1 MQGLRKLLDIS
12 QVVHRSHHANY
23 HLLMSINETFTANE
37 IMEILTDIGVE
48 VTYESAVDNGLNF
61 ATIDCAIGPV
71 EFWCHLMVNEPFF
84 ESFQM
89 CSLKLDTDN
98 PFAFVNKYNDE
109 PLRVSRA
116 SVRMDEDGLAELD
129 ETSQTRVMALSE
141 VYFAGGVSKDHVKF
155 SIQMWLEDMIDF
167 HELVFEDEN
176 EEDELPLVPELQ
188 NLPPAT
194 LLVQITA
201 CLSGE
206 RSMTSREMGR
216 ILEAD
221 RRVIN
226 SILYKERDRFEND
239 GAQPPRW
246 SLK

>member
-1 MQGLRKLLDIS
+1 
-12 QVVHRSHHANY
+12 
-23 HLLMSINETFTANE
+23 
-37 IMEILTDIGVE
+37 
-48 VTYESAVDNGLNF
+48 
-61 ATIDCAIGPV
+61 
-71 EFWCHLMVNEPFF
+71 
-84 ESFQM
+84 
-89 CSLKLDTDN
+89 
-98 PFAFVNKYNDE
+98 
-109 PLRVSRA
+109 
-116 SVRMDEDGLAELD
+116 
-129 ETSQTRVMALSE
+129 MALSE

>member
-1 MQGLRKLLDIS
+1 
-12 QVVHRSHHANY
+12 
-23 HLLMSINETFTANE
+23 MSMNETFTANE
-37 IMEILTDIGVE
+37 IMEILTEIGVE
-48 VTYESAVDNGLNF
+48 VTYESAEDNGLSF
-61 ATIDCAIGPV
+61 ATIDCEFGPV
-71 EFWCHLMVNEPFF
+71 DFWCHLMMNEPFF

-89 CSLKLDTDN
+89 CSLKLHTEN

-116 SVRMDEDGLAELD
+116 SVRMDEDGLVELD
-129 ETSQTRVMALSE
+129 ETSELRVMAFSE

-155 SIQMWLEDMIDF
+155 SIQMWLEDMNDF
-167 HELVFEDEN
+167 HELVFEDDN
-176 EEDELPLVPELQ
+176 EEDELPIVPELE
-188 NLPPAT
+188 NLPPAP

-201 CLSGE
+201 CLNGE

-221 RRVIN
+221 RHVIN

>member
-1 MQGLRKLLDIS
+1 MTER
-12 QVVHRSHHANY
+12 RP
-23 HLLMSINETFTANE
+23 
-37 IMEILTDIGVE
+37 
-48 VTYESAVDNGLNF
+48 
-61 ATIDCAIGPV
+61 ID
-71 EFWCHLMVNEPFF
+71 
-84 ESFQM
+84 
-89 CSLKLDTDN
+89 
-98 PFAFVNKYNDE
+98 DE

-116 SVRMDEDGLAELD
+116 SVRMDEDGLVELD
-129 ETSQTRVMALSE
+129 ETSELRVMAFSE

-155 SIQMWLEDMIDF
+155 SIQMWLEDMNDF
-167 HELVFEDEN
+167 HELVFEDDN
-176 EEDELPLVPELQ
+176 EEDELPIVPELE
-188 NLPPAT
+188 NLPPAP

-201 CLSGE
+201 CLNGE

-221 RRVIN
+221 RHVIN